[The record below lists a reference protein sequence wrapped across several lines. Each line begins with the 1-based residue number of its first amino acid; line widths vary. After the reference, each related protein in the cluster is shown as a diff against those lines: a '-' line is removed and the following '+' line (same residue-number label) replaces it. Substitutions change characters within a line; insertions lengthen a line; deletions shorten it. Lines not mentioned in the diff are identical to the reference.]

1 MKALFNKM
9 LKKGQF
15 GLNQLSSAAIA
26 VVVFIIVV
34 AIGITVLAQVQVVT
48 GDLGC
53 DQINVG
59 TAYNATGNNCC
70 FTNGTCYGA
79 NVATNLTV
87 SGSTGMSL
95 FGSFTSII
103 VLVAIA
109 AVILALIAVAF
120 RAFQ

>member
-1 MKALFNKM
+1 MKLFSES
-9 LKKGQF
+9 KKGQF

-59 TAYNATGNNCC
+59 TAYNSTGNNCC
-70 FTNGTCYGA
+70 FSNGTCYGA

-109 AVILALIAVAF
+109 AVVLALIAVAF